1 VTGFLSSGFLFK
13 KIKIKN
19 IKIKINS
26 EKFDQPDPNQRPVLI
41 VSQTEE
47 KKNLKFRVQPACYLT
62 RDLW

>member
-13 KIKIKN
+13 KIKIIN

-47 KKNLKFRVQPACYLT
+47 KNKI
-62 RDLW
+62 